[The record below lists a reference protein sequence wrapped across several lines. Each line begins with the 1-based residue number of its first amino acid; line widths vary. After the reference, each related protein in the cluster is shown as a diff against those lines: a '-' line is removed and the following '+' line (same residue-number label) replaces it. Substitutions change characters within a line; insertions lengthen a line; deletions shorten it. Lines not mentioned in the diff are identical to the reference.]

1 MSPKVA
7 FGPLRSHL
15 IHPWTVALPVTFH
28 VSFAWRGNDH
38 TSRAGSKLVMIVAT
52 YEALYI
58 PAAVAAEPWTSSV
71 RTSLMT
77 AKSEAR
83 NQVYPLR
90 EASRSMPAAIEAA
103 EASLPA
109 AIGVGATMR
118 LRCSVHR

>member
-1 MSPKVA
+1 MAPKVA

-15 IHPWTVALPVTFH
+15 IHPWTVAFPVTFH

-52 YEALYI
+52 YEALYV
-58 PAAVAAEPWTSSV
+58 PAAVAAEPWTTSV

-90 EASRSMPAAIEAA
+90 EASWSMPAAIEAA
-103 EASLPA
+103 LAVPSLA
-109 AIGVGATMR
+109 YGQGLTN
-118 LRCSVHR
+118 HRM